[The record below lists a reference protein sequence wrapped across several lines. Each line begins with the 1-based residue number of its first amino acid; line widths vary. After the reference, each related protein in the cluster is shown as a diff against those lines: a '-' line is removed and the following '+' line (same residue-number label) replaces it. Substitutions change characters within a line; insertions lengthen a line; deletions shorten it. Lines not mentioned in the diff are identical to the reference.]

1 MSEQR
6 KKEERGWK
14 SPFEIYYGRKSRE
27 FLNDAK
33 AVKIST
39 LTLFPLQS
47 EYLEQTKQTEDWKNA
62 SEKIDE
68 RMAKLMEEKRARK
81 NIYKTYNP
89 GENAFVRIG
98 KKKRKIH

>member
-1 MSEQR
+1 M
-6 KKEERGWK
+6 
-14 SPFEIYYGRKSRE
+14 EISLWNLLWEKIKRVLKWYKSRE
-27 FLNDAK
+27 DFDIDI
-33 AVKIST
+33 VST
-39 LTLFPLQS
+39 KLPLQS

-89 GENAFVRIG
+89 GENVFVRIG